1 MDIRKLFAGTRRLLM
16 TIAAAVVAAVIT
28 AGVLQLCEGNR
39 NKHDV
44 KPVIQGQEV
53 ELEPTMLDITD
64 SLALKGWLLATVPEG
79 TSLVYAV
86 VEGHEPLTVSDSSW
100 LQFSYPLSANDT
112 LRPKRNCKIMLR
124 AEAEGKS
131 PVYTIVNFDFCAFVE
146 TAIRSQDIE
155 LGHIL
160 RQLFQSYNTRRPLLI
175 SYDYTV
181 EDECRDHG
189 DRGLLDN
196 FRLSMQGRAEGN
208 VTYHIDSIRTYST
221 YSPMEEVLQ
230 PDYPPIA
237 FINVNGNY

>member
-1 MDIRKLFAGTRRLLM
+1 MNIRKLFAGTRRLLM

-28 AGVLQLCEGNR
+28 ACILQFCDERPHAKLTTQDQES
-39 NKHDV
+39 
-44 KPVIQGQEV
+44 VID
-53 ELEPTMLDITD
+53 PTPIMLNITD

-100 LQFSYPLSANDT
+100 QQFSCPLSANDT
-112 LRPKRNCKIMLR
+112 LRPKRNCNIMLR
-124 AEAEGKS
+124 AETEGKS
-131 PVYTIVNFDFCAFVE
+131 PVYTIVKFDFCAFVE
-146 TAIRSQDIE
+146 TAIRSQDTQ

-160 RQLFQSYNTRRPLLI
+160 RQLFQSYSTRHPLLI

-181 EDECRDHG
+181 EDECRDNG

-196 FRLSMQGRAEGN
+196 FRLSMQGMTEGN
-208 VTYHIDSIRTYST
+208 VSYHIDSIRTYST